1 MTWGDHIKVHQVG
14 GEFYDSN
21 IYVII
26 AEKTVILDTGTGSR
40 HEKVLANIRNIINP
54 EDIDTIVLSHRH
66 FDHTGGAE
74 ALQKALNAEI
84 IVHEEAAS
92 ALRVGDDITTAARAF
107 GKTFPRLD
115 VRTVSEGDGIDLGDV
130 KLKVLH
136 TPGHSICS
144 MALYHE
150 DTKTLFPGDTVY
162 TDGGI
167 GRWDLPTGNY
177 AQLAASL
184 RRLDGMNI
192 SNLYP
197 GHGPHAEGDGSRH
210 VAMGLKYAEMLG

>member
-1 MTWGDHIKVHQVG
+1 MAHIR
-14 GEFYDSN
+14 E
-21 IYVII
+21 
-26 AEKTVILDTGTGSR
+26 
-40 HEKVLANIRNIINP
+40 IINP

-92 ALRVGDDITTAARAF
+92 ALREGDDITTAARAF

-115 VRTVSEGDGIDLGDV
+115 VKAVSEGDVLDLGDV

-144 MALYHE
+144 MALFHE
-150 DTKTLFPGDTVY
+150 ETKTLFPGDTVY

-177 AQLAASL
+177 EQLVASL
-184 RRLDGMNI
+184 RRLAGMNI

-197 GHGPHAEGDGSRH
+197 GHGPHAEGDGHRH
-210 VAMGLKYAEMLG
+210 VTLGLKYAEMLG